1 MSHRLEIV
9 GIDHPDVGV
18 KHVTARCLNLFSADI
33 LATTLYFNW
42 PEVEAE
48 TAPLDSA

>member
-1 MSHRLEIV
+1 M
-9 GIDHPDVGV
+9 G
-18 KHVTARCLNLFSADI
+18 LNQLYYVREPVAAIAVNSFWCAYHMLI